1 MDNPKYY
8 AHFTLSKQTP
18 QGSLQLLSY
27 DEGDADMGGGTT
39 WNSLLREGTA
49 LEAGDY
55 VLVTGTRLAS
65 GAVLSKTAFFSIL
78 PGEDDGNRV
87 GDARE

>member
-1 MDNPKYY
+1 MLHWRLYPVSYTHLDVYKRQ
-8 AHFTLSKQTP
+8 LSKQTP

-39 WNSLLREGTA
+39 WSNLLKEGTA

-65 GAVLSKTAFFSIL
+65 GAVLLSLIHI
-78 PGEDDGNRV
+78 
-87 GDARE
+87 